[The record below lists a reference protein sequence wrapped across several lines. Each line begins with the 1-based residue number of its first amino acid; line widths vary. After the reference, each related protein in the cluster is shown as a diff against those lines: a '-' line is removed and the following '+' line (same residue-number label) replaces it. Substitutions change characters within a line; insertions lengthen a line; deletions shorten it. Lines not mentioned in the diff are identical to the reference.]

1 MQDCHEGKVR
11 TALNGQ
17 VTNLHNGT
25 ILSLKILSLK
35 ILSLKI
41 LSLKILSLKY
51 LVDNDV
57 FSL

>member
-1 MQDCHEGKVR
+1 MQDCHEEEVH

-35 ILSLKI
+35 
-41 LSLKILSLKY
+41 Y